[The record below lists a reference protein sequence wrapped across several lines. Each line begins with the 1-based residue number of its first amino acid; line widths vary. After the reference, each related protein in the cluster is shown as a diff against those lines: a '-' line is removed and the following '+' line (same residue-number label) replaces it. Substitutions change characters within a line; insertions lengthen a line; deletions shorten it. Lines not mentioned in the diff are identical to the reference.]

1 MLCCGLG
8 SGRIGVSGVSS
19 VGFRVG
25 GGFGGGVCGGGLGG
39 FGGGVGGVGG
49 RDERRGLG
57 GGSVDG
63 AAATAGRAARRGCG
77 VLLGILGLGVDDV
90 GRVGGGQVRAYSW
103 GFALNRGGGKGER
116 FAVRSV
122 TARVTMT
129 V

>member
-25 GGFGGGVCGGGLGG
+25 GG

-77 VLLGILGLGVDDV
+77 VLLGVLGLGVDDV
-90 GRVGGGQVRAYSW
+90 GRVGGGQVRAW
-103 GFALNRGGGKGER
+103 LGLCIG
-116 FAVRSV
+116 
-122 TARVTMT
+122 
-129 V
+129 